1 MNKETIKTYL
11 NTLYIKSKNDLR
23 TGCSVNVIAGLLGL
37 DKNNAQ
43 NILYYLSG
51 KGLVATDKNYGDN
64 ISLTPDGF
72 DYIIEIRDRKQFKVI
87 KFIKSHYVHPG
98 SVMRYGFIFW
108 YDLVHQNGTTET
120 KTVSAFASDILS
132 MTWGLR
138 FDESGLKN
146 SEKILLQFAKEHIT
160 KQLLDGTLSENE
172 EFTLMTSSQ
181 PQTCPYDPNNLIE
194 TKFAEYEIEIIEKEK
209 ILPKPVQKEQP
220 VSETAFDYP
229 TVFISYS
236 WDDET
241 HKDWIL
247 NLTKRLFDKGINVL
261 LDRME
266 LRPGKNMIHFMESS
280 IPKSNKVLIIFTPNY
295 KLKAEKRQG
304 GVGFEYSILNAE
316 LYNQITTNE
325 KYIPILKSGNFSES
339 IPAFMQQFI
348 GINMTK
354 PETFEEKFNELV
366 YAIYDKPQIEKP
378 KIGMNPFINQSQ
390 QDTTEQTNELLKE
403 VEKETKLLSKGF
415 TELEV
420 STKEIGQEIKDS
432 KFKESNDSPNKPSR
446 KKSTKDYLLNLDDR
460 LKKQVIYKEKFDV
473 IYIKQT
479 EFLDK
484 LESRL
489 ESQRTFLEKLNDQ
502 LDDLEDKYAN
512 AWDTNFKDK
521 ISQWIDEKKL
531 KIADVENSIHS
542 LEDKIES
549 VRDNISELPNRIKS
563 IESSITI
570 LETKINSVKQNVQN

>member
-64 ISLTPDGF
+64 ISLTPEGF
-72 DYIIEIRDRKQFKVI
+72 DYIIELRDGKQFKII
-87 KFIKSHYVHPG
+87 KFFKSHYVHPG
-98 SVMRYGFIFW
+98 SVMRFGFIFW
-108 YDLVHQNGTTET
+108 YDLIDQNGTIEK

-138 FDESGLKN
+138 FDESGIKN
-146 SEKILLQFAKEHIT
+146 SEKILLQFAKEYVSQ
-160 KQLLDGTLSENE
+160 KLLDGTLIENE

-181 PQTCPYDPNNLIE
+181 PQACPYDANNLVD
-194 TKFAEYEIEIIEKEK
+194 TKFAEFEIEIIEKQRRFPEP
-209 ILPKPVQKEQP
+209 LHKEQTISEVA
-220 VSETAFDYP
+220 VSNP

-236 WDDET
+236 WDDDA

-325 KYIPILKSGNFSES
+325 KYIPILKSGSFLES

-348 GINMTK
+348 GIDMTK
-354 PETFEEKFNELV
+354 SEAFEEKFNELV

-378 KIGMNPFINQSQ
+378 KIGINPFIGQTQ
-390 QDTTEQTNELLKE
+390 QNTTEQTNDLLKE
-403 VEKETKLLSKGF
+403 VEKETNILTKESI
-415 TELEV
+415 ELEV
-420 STKEIGQEIKDS
+420 SEKEVIQEIKEPVS
-432 KFKESNDSPNKPSR
+432 KVINDSPNKHS
-446 KKSTKDYLLNLDDR
+446 KNNSKSEYLSTLEAR
-460 LKKQVIYKEKFDV
+460 LEKQINYKEKFDT

-479 EFLDK
+479 DFLEK
-484 LESRL
+484 LEDRL
-489 ESQRTFLEKLNDQ
+489 ERQQDFLEKLNDQ
-502 LDDLEDKYAN
+502 LDDLEEKYAN

-521 ISQWIDEKKL
+521 ISQWIEEKKS
-531 KIADVENSIHS
+531 KIVEVEDGIHS
-542 LEDKIES
+542 LQDKIED
-549 VRDNISELPNRIKS
+549 VKENVFELPDRIKS
-563 IESSITI
+563 IDTSITT
-570 LETKINSVKQNVQN
+570 LEIKINAAKNKV

>member
-11 NTLYIKSKNDLR
+11 NTLFIKSKNDLR
-23 TGCSVNVIAGLLGL
+23 TGCSLNVITGLLGL

-64 ISLTPDGF
+64 ISLTPEGF
-72 DYIIEIRDRKQFKVI
+72 DYIMELRDGKQFKII
-87 KFIKSHYVHPG
+87 KFFKSHYVHPG
-98 SVMRYGFIFW
+98 SVMRFGFIFW
-108 YDLVHQNGTTET
+108 YDLIDQNGTIEK

-138 FDESGLKN
+138 FDESGIKN
-146 SEKILLQFAKEHIT
+146 SEKILLQFAKEHVS

-181 PQTCPYDPNNLIE
+181 PQTCPYDPKNLID
-194 TKFAEYEIEIIEKEK
+194 TKFAEYEIEIIKKEK
-209 ILPKPVQKEQP
+209 ILLEPLQKEQP
-220 VSETAFDYP
+220 ILEIAVSSP

-236 WDDET
+236 WDDEA

-247 NLTKRLFDKGINVL
+247 NLTKRLFDKGVNVL

-280 IPKSNKVLIIFTPNY
+280 IPKSNKVLIVFTPNY

-348 GINMTK
+348 GIDMTK
-354 PETFEEKFNELV
+354 SEAFEEKFNELV

-378 KIGMNPFINQSQ
+378 KIGINPFIGQPQLNA
-390 QDTTEQTNELLKE
+390 TEQTNDLLKE
-403 VEKETKLLSKGF
+403 VEKETNILTKESI
-415 TELEV
+415 ELEV
-420 STKEIGQEIKDS
+420 SEKEIVQEIKEPIS
-432 KFKESNDSPNKPSR
+432 KVINDSPNKHS
-446 KKSTKDYLLNLDDR
+446 KNKSNSEYLSTLEAR
-460 LKKQVIYKEKFDV
+460 LEKQINYKEKFDT

-479 EFLDK
+479 DFLEK
-484 LESRL
+484 LEDRL
-489 ESQRTFLEKLNDQ
+489 ERQQDFLEKLNDQ

-521 ISQWIDEKKL
+521 ISQWIEEKKI
-531 KIADVENSIHS
+531 KIVEVEDGIHS
-542 LEDKIES
+542 LQDKIED
-549 VRDNISELPNRIKS
+549 VKENVFELPDRIKS
-563 IESSITI
+563 IETSITT
-570 LETKINSVKQNVQN
+570 LETKINAAKNKV